1 MLNMLPGLPAPPRRR
16 ALSLAAL
23 LALTS
28 LVLGSSSLAQ
38 QVNQTVSILDT
49 SSGYNREM
57 NVLVFWALAFA
68 VIIFIGV
75 SAALFYTVQKF
86 REDKNDAAPAQ
97 FHGNNRLEVTLVAVP
112 VVIVIFLALLTVRAM
127 ARLNPTPAGAY
138 PVNAVAAQ
146 FYWNFEYPNLKVNPA
161 AGNGLVTNGNEII
174 VPTQTKIAMTATA
187 RDVIHGF
194 WAPNLGG
201 QRDAIPGVKK
211 TWQIDTDK
219 AGVYQGNCTLLCG
232 ASHANMRF
240 KVIALPKADYDQFA
254 SAAQA
259 YKAPAAAAGTPA
271 AAGYA
276 IFMQGKGGSGACA
289 ACHRIQGTAAAG
301 QAGPDLSFF
310 GSRRTLGAGAWEGAD
325 VDTHL
330 HQWIK
335 ASSSIKPGSLMPHYD
350 GSTPNYPTLTDQD
363 LTDLEAYL
371 KTLQLP
377 AEGNYWTK
385 IAALVPGAP
394 VPAAQSPTPSS
405 VNATTSASTAM
416 NGGN

>member
-1 MLNMLPGLPAPPRRR
+1 MLPGLPAPPRRR

-23 LALTS
+23 M
-28 LVLGSSSLAQ
+28 LGGSSLAQ

-57 NVLVFWALAFA
+57 NVLVFWGLAFA

-75 SAALFYTVQKF
+75 SAALFYTVQKY
-86 REDKNDAAPAQ
+86 REDKNDAPPAQ

-127 ARLNPTPAGAY
+127 ARLNPTPEGAY

-161 AGNGLVTNGNEII
+161 AGSGLVTNGNEMI
-174 VPTQTKIAMTATA
+174 VPTQTKIAMTATS

-201 QRDAIPGVKK
+201 QRDAIPSVKK

-219 AGVYQGNCTLLCG
+219 PGVYQGNCTLLCG

-240 KVIALPKADYDQFA
+240 KVVALPQADYDQFV

-259 YKAPAAAAGTPA
+259 YKAPVAAAGSPA
-271 AAGYA
+271 AAGYT
-276 IFMQGKGGSGACA
+276 IFMQGKDGSGACA
-289 ACHRIQGTAAAG
+289 ACHRVQGTAAAG
-301 QAGPDLSFF
+301 QSGPDLSFF

-335 ASSSIKPGSLMPHYD
+335 ASSSIKPGSVMPHYD
-350 GSTPNYPTLTDQD
+350 GSTQGYPALTDQE

-371 KTLQLP
+371 KTLALP
-377 AEGNYWTK
+377 TEGNYWTK